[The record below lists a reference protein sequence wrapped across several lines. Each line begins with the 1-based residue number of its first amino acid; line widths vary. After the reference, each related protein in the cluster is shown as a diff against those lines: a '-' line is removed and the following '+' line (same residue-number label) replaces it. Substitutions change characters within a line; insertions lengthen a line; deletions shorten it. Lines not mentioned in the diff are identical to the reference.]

1 MTNYIE
7 LGLIIIL
14 AVTTLFF
21 AYKYFT
27 GNRSP
32 KSDQQIIEGMKEL
45 TKGNFDVKVAGEG
58 QKYQVYNQLV
68 DFLNQEVK
76 KEEDLQK
83 SVEEKGVSL
92 VERGEDA
99 SEKADIVRAAMDEV
113 GRGLNKQ
120 LKATEES
127 SAALDEMN
135 SAISELSG
143 RSADISEQ
151 SNNTLELTKQGNEQ
165 IQTSIDK
172 MENLN
177 QTVTTTYDAVKNLG
191 EKSQEIGTIAKVI
204 TDISEQINLLALN
217 AAIEAARAGEHG
229 KGFAVVADEVRKLAE
244 QAKDSSD
251 QVTNIIGGTQQETD
265 KAVQSMEQGI
275 VESQDTNNAM
285 EEVGKLFQDILA
297 STQNIAD
304 NNGDTSAATE
314 EMSASIQQ
322 IVSSVEQVTFISRE
336 SVEMFDELTEIN
348 DDQIAT
354 MEKLV
359 EEAKALN
366 ELKKNKT
373 SNNQDAQ
380 NQLIG
385 QKDVNKDIAV

>member
-7 LGLIIIL
+7 MVLIIIL
-14 AVTTLFF
+14 AITTIFF

-32 KSDQQIIEGMKEL
+32 KNDQQILEGMKEL

-68 DFLNQEVK
+68 DFLNHEVK

-285 EEVGKLFQDILA
+285 EEVGKLFQDILT

-366 ELKKNKT
+366 DLKKNKT

-380 NQLIG
+380 KQLIG